1 MPNKL
6 DEIKDKEKKTP
17 SVYLEDVDITAIA
30 MTSGAGACSQ
40 MNEPYILKSKD
51 FNLTQ
56 DQIDILKEVG
66 EYEELLNNIKK
77 QKEEELMDAEIKK
90 ELEDQKKINEDLQ
103 KKLDDIT
110 AMYEAEAL
118 AKSIMTVQKSLD
130 IFEIEEDL
138 KKSVAEIMVGLED
151 SQKETLIKAFTVLK
165 DFKEK
170 EDGNDIQTLCSTE
183 VGAVGEVDKVE
194 KSFVERIKEYNKK

>member
-56 DQIDILKEVG
+56 DEIDILKEVG

-130 IFEIEEDL
+130 GFEIEEEL

-151 SQKETLIKAFTVLK
+151 SQKETLVKAFTVLK

-170 EDGNDIQTLCSTE
+170 EDDNTLQTLCSTE

>member
-1 MPNKL
+1 MTNKL
-6 DEIKDKEKKTP
+6 DEIKEKEKKIP

-51 FNLTQ
+51 FNLTE
-56 DQIDILKEVG
+56 DQINILKEIG
-66 EYEELLNNIKK
+66 EYDELINNIKK
-77 QKEEELMDAEIKK
+77 QKEEELMDAEVKK

-130 IFEIEEDL
+130 GFEIEEDL

-151 SQKETLIKAFTVLK
+151 SQKETLVKAFTVLK

-170 EDGNDIQTLCSTE
+170 EDDNTLQTLCSTE

>member
-151 SQKETLIKAFTVLK
+151 SQKETLVKAFTVLK

-170 EDGNDIQTLCSTE
+170 EDDNTLQTLCSTE

>member
-6 DEIKDKEKKTP
+6 DEIKEKEKKTP

-51 FNLTQ
+51 FKLTQ
-56 DQIDILKEVG
+56 DQIEILKEIG
-66 EYEELLNNIKK
+66 EYDELINNIKK
-77 QKEEELMDAEIKK
+77 QKEEELMDAEVKK

-110 AMYEAEAL
+110 AMYKEEAL

-130 IFEIEEDL
+130 IFEIEEGL

-194 KSFVERIKEYNKK
+194 KSFVQRIKEYNKK